1 MKAVEPESIRK
12 MFLMVARGL
21 LLAVLVAVA
30 MSANAQEAGVS
41 SADAAT
47 AEDPLR
53 PRVTSVLGTERRT
66 SVVWRNV
73 RPAREMIVYSNEWL
87 DGLPGAEGGNDLSC
101 LAEALYFEARGERVR
116 GQFAVAEVIL
126 NRVDSPLFPDTV
138 CDVVNQGTG
147 KRYGCQ
153 FTYNCDGL
161 KEVIH
166 ERQAHERVAKIARL
180 MLDGA
185 ERTLTSGAT
194 HYHTDKTAPRWARR
208 FSHTATIGAHHFY
221 RLPDSRTKS

>member
-1 MKAVEPESIRK
+1 MCLKAAGGL
-12 MFLMVARGL
+12 FLAGL
-21 LLAVLVAVA
+21 VTLA
-30 MSANAQEAGVS
+30 MSAGAQEARVS
-41 SADAAT
+41 SSEAT

-53 PRVTSVLGTERRT
+53 ARLTSALGTERRT
-66 SVVWRNV
+66 PELWSKA
-73 RPAREMIVYSNEWL
+73 RPVTETIAYSYEWL

-101 LAEALYFEARGERVR
+101 LAEALYFEARGELVR

-147 KRYGCQ
+147 KRYRCQ
-153 FTYNCDGL
+153 FSYNCDGL

-166 ERQAHERVAKIARL
+166 ERLAHERAAKIARL

-185 ERTLTSGAT
+185 ERTLTAGAT
-194 HYHTDKTAPRWARR
+194 HYHTDKAAPRWARR

-221 RLPDSRTKS
+221 RLPDNRTKS